1 MTNLSEPDSR
11 EVVPGRSAGTRVVPV
26 VSGAV
31 AAAGAPGGRAG
42 SAGLALRGRC
52 GGPAGSGGPGS
63 RVVSAGGGRTVRGAR
78 SVLDAALTDAGTA
91 PDRPGFDAVGSRQ
104 GRMHSWVLGWAHW
117 FDPQDPRAL
126 YPMDEEGGLAVRR
139 IAEAVVEVLL
149 EHRSVEQV
157 RRWVSREV
165 FRSLSAP
172 AEAGRARRFAARSML
187 RSLRLHHPAADAVES
202 TVLIQEG
209 ERVRAVALRFDR
221 CVSAPTARQSEP
233 ARLDWLCTAIQFG

>member
-1 MTNLSEPDSR
+1 MTLTEFDPRDQVTGRTEPCPGDSHEPDPR
-11 EVVPGRSAGTRVVPV
+11 RSAPNRPDPQCTDPHGAHSPSADTTVPDPPRP
-26 VSGAV
+26 
-31 AAAGAPGGRAG
+31 APHR
-42 SAGLALRGRC
+42 
-52 GGPAGSGGPGS
+52 PGS
-63 RVVSAGGGRTVRGAR
+63 H
-78 SVLDAALTDAGTA
+78 SVLDAALTEAGPERARTE
-91 PDRPGFDAVGSRQ
+91 FDVVGSRQ

-117 FDPQDPRAL
+117 FDPQDPRGL
-126 YPMDEEGGLAVRR
+126 YPMDEDGGLAVRR

-165 FRSLSAP
+165 FRSLSSP
-172 AEAGRARRFAARSML
+172 AESGRARRFAARSML

-209 ERVRAVALRFDR
+209 ERVRAIALRFDR
-221 CVSAPTARQSEP
+221 CVSPLAAARPAEP

>member
-1 MTNLSEPDSR
+1 MHDSEVR
-11 EVVPGRSAGTRVVPV
+11 EPEPGRSAPR
-26 VSGAV
+26 
-31 AAAGAPGGRAG
+31 G
-42 SAGLALRGRC
+42 SES
-52 GGPAGSGGPGS
+52 P
-63 RVVSAGGGRTVRGAR
+63 
-78 SVLDAALTDAGTA
+78 SVLDAALTKAGPGSAGSGPAGSETTGVG
-91 PDRPGFDAVGSRQ
+91 PDPSGGRP

-117 FDPQDPRAL
+117 LDPQDPRTL
-126 YPMDEEGGLAVRR
+126 YPMDEDGGLAVRR

-165 FRSLSAP
+165 FRSLSTP
-172 AEAGRARRFAARSML
+172 AESGRARRFAARSML
-187 RSLRLHHPAADAVES
+187 RSLRLHHPAAGAVES

-221 CVSAPTARQSEP
+221 CVSPPAASRPSDP

>member
-1 MTNLSEPDSR
+1 MSEFD
-11 EVVPGRSAGTRVVPV
+11 
-26 VSGAV
+26 
-31 AAAGAPGGRAG
+31 
-42 SAGLALRGRC
+42 C
-52 GGPAGSGGPGS
+52 H
-63 RVVSAGGGRTVRGAR
+63 
-78 SVLDAALTDAGTA
+78 SVLDAVFTRAGDPETRDANALCAPESAG
-91 PDRPGFDAVGSRQ
+91 RP

-117 FDPQDPRAL
+117 FDPQDPRTL
-126 YPMDEEGGLAVRR
+126 YPMDEDGGLAVRR

-157 RRWVSREV
+157 RRWVSRDV
-165 FRSLSAP
+165 FRSLTAP
-172 AEAGRARRFAARSML
+172 VEGGRPRRFAARSML

-221 CVSAPTARQSEP
+221 CASPGAGSARQSDP

>member
-1 MTNLSEPDSR
+1 VTILPESDSR
-11 EVVPGRSAGTRVVPV
+11 GSVPSRSAGASGTRLAPVVPGAPDPPGDRPDPGADAARSP
-26 VSGAV
+26 
-31 AAAGAPGGRAG
+31 
-42 SAGLALRGRC
+42 
-52 GGPAGSGGPGS
+52 
-63 RVVSAGGGRTVRGAR
+63 R
-78 SVLDAALTDAGTA
+78 SVLAAALTGAGPA
-91 PDRPGFDAVGSRQ
+91 PDRPGFDTVGSRQ

-117 FDPQDPRAL
+117 FDPQDPRTL
-126 YPMDEEGGLAVRR
+126 YPMDEDGGLAVRR

-165 FRSLSAP
+165 FRSLSTP
-172 AEAGRARRFAARSML
+172 AESGRARRFAARSML

-221 CVSAPTARQSEP
+221 CVSPPASARQTEP